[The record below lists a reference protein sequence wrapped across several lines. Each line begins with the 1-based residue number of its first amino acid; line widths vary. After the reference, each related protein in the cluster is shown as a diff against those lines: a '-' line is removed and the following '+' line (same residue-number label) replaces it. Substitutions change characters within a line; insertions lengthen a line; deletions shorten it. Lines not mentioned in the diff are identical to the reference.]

1 MRREMLEKL
10 ENKLGYQF
18 SNIHYLETALR
29 HTSFVK
35 GDGNGKEHNQR
46 MEFLGDAVLELCVS
60 ENIYQ
65 KYQEYN
71 EGALTRLRAAVVCE
85 PALYQAALAFDLP
98 KYVQLGHGEE
108 STGGR
113 KKPSI
118 ISDAFEAVIG
128 AIFLDGGFEAAK
140 TFIEKFSDDMIKA
153 TAAKTETKD
162 YKTMLQE
169 YVQKH
174 HWGNVRYELVSAQG
188 PDHKKVF
195 SICVILGEE
204 RLGEGIGASKQ
215 EAGQQAAKQALMK
228 YGVIS

>member
-1 MRREMLEKL
+1 MRREMLKKL
-10 ENKLGYQF
+10 EEKLGYQF
-18 SNIHYLETALR
+18 SNIYYLETALR

-35 GDGNGKEHNQR
+35 GDGKGKEHNQR

-60 ENIYQ
+60 EYIYQ
-65 KYQEYN
+65 QYPEYN

-85 PALYQAALAFDLP
+85 PALYQAALELELP
-98 KYVQLGHGEE
+98 KYIRLGHGEE

-113 KKPSI
+113 RKPSI

-128 AIFLDGGFEAAK
+128 AIFLDGGFASAK
-140 TFIEKFSDDMIKA
+140 TFIEKFFNGMIKDIA
-153 TAAKTETKD
+153 EKTGTKD

-174 HWGNVRYELVSAQG
+174 HWGNVHYELVSAEG

-195 SICVILGEE
+195 SICVLLGEE
-204 RLGEGIGASKQ
+204 RLGEGVGPSKQ